1 MSGFNDFAPFNK
13 KFGCFIVKNVN
24 NDRNKVIKIFNYPI
38 LHNTSR
44 DLLAIPGVSESDI
57 RASLL
62 KGELKHKILAN
73 EIIVECS
80 DIDLLQFNDEQRALL
95 ENAGISKGLQVT
107 NDNLAFIKKEDVM
120 LLGTVDGVNTIFLT
134 PTVFVYDADHK
145 IIVYKNGV
153 KQLIGDDFTIFE
165 SSGPGTGY
173 DGVILTVPPTVIPTP
188 TDVITADY
196 YINNI

>member
-1 MSGFNDFAPFNK
+1 MGGMNDFAPYNK
-13 KFGCFIVKNVN
+13 KFGCFIVKNIN
-24 NDRNKVIKIFNYPI
+24 TDRHKVIRIFNYPI
-38 LHNTSR
+38 LYNNSR

-62 KGELKHKILAN
+62 KGELKNKILAR
-73 EIIVECS
+73 EIVVECS
-80 DIDLLQFNDEQRALL
+80 DIDLLQFNDDQRAFL
-95 ENAGISKGLQVT
+95 ESVGINKGLQVT
-107 NDNLAFIKKEDVM
+107 SDNFAYIKKEDIL
-120 LLGTVDGVNTIFLT
+120 LLGTIDGSNTIFLT
-134 PTVFVYDADHK
+134 PTVFIYDSEHK

-173 DGVILTVPPTVIPTP
+173 DGIILTVPPTVIPTP